1 MTTHLREKYVNPYTD
16 FGFKKL
22 FGTEMNKELLISFIN
37 SLLKGEE
44 EIRDLTYLNTEHLGM
59 READR
64 KAVFDVYCENERGEK
79 ILVEMQRGEQQ
90 FFKDRSLYY
99 STFPIREQGEKGEWN
114 YELKTVY
121 VIGILNFAIDEHK
134 PDDYLRKVQ
143 LTDVQ
148 SKEVFYEKLT
158 FIYLEMPKFNKREE
172 ELDGMFEKWLF
183 VLRNLSRLMERPK
196 ALQERVFT
204 RLFEAAE
211 IAKFSVEEY
220 ESYEESLKIYRDWKN
235 TIDFALIKGREKG
248 FQKGFQKG
256 SEQGWKKGH
265 EKTRR
270 EAGHF
275 QKFSL
280 RGNRGE
286 LLCKSCLLVCG
297 VVLMQNALFESDQI
311 QFITSMPPVAVEQ
324 REVLVEQ
331 PSGSQLFAQ
340 LPGLPAVG
348 YHSERGSCPVISKYF
363 FMTSSEMKRS
373 RRQSWN

>member
-121 VIGILNFAIDEHK
+121 VIGILNFAIDDHK

-183 VLRNLSRLMERPK
+183 VLRNLSRLMDGTS
-196 ALQERVFT
+196 Q
-204 RLFEAAE
+204 
-211 IAKFSVEEY
+211 SVARACFY
-220 ESYEESLKIYRDWKN
+220 AP
-235 TIDFALIKGREKG
+235 F
-248 FQKGFQKG
+248 
-256 SEQGWKKGH
+256 
-265 EKTRR
+265 
-270 EAGHF
+270 
-275 QKFSL
+275 
-280 RGNRGE
+280 
-286 LLCKSCLLVCG
+286 
-297 VVLMQNALFESDQI
+297 
-311 QFITSMPPVAVEQ
+311 
-324 REVLVEQ
+324 
-331 PSGSQLFAQ
+331 
-340 LPGLPAVG
+340 
-348 YHSERGSCPVISKYF
+348 
-363 FMTSSEMKRS
+363 
-373 RRQSWN
+373 

>member
-121 VIGILNFAIDEHK
+121 VIGILNFAIDDHK

-196 ALQERVFT
+196 ALQLDYKLQLADQLVKATGLRSSEI
-204 RLFEAAE
+204 EGKDNAE
-211 IAKFSVEEY
+211 ISLYLIQRWEDEEGNVYARRVGTAYHKFAESVAEWQNGY
-220 ESYEESLKIYRDWKN
+220 RIPIYYGDISRESCYTPEM
-235 TIDFALIKGREKG
+235 ALVLPDGPRYTTN
-248 FQKGFQKG
+248 
-256 SEQGWKKGH
+256 S
-265 EKTRR
+265 
-270 EAGHF
+270 
-275 QKFSL
+275 
-280 RGNRGE
+280 RGE
-286 LLCKSCLLVCG
+286 NVPIQ
-297 VVLMQNALFESDQI
+297 VVGWADADAQPTHLMLRISSGDKGA
-311 QFITSMPPVAVEQ
+311 FI
-324 REVLVEQ
+324 
-331 PSGSQLFAQ
+331 G
-340 LPGLPAVG
+340 AVG
-348 YHSERGSCPVISKYF
+348 TCFWIDNVSLVY
-363 FMTSSEMKRS
+363 
-373 RRQSWN
+373 